1 LTCFAGL
8 MSGLTVGYLSI
19 DDLVMELKMTTG
31 TEEEKRQADLVLP
44 ILSKRHWLLVTLLL
58 CNAGAMEAL
67 PIFLDKL
74 MPEYLAILVSVSLV
88 LVFGEVLPQAV
99 CTGPDQ
105 IKIASLVAPLTKGLM
120 YVTAPISYPIAK
132 ALDYLLGEHHK
143 SRFLNN
149 DLKALIELHTYN
161 SLQKMNLGEKGDDH
175 NHHGGGDIHHS
186 QDENLGLN
194 QEQANLMISAI
205 DMKEK
210 KAIEL
215 MIPMK
220 NVFMIDYDEILD
232 KFRFGLLIEKGFSRI
247 PVYSNHDRNDIV
259 GLLRIKQLTGI
270 DFNQNKS
277 LRQLGIDLKKPIVIS
292 PSLSLLDLLREFK
305 KGKSHMAFITEQVE
319 ELQQK
324 LGLNNRNSIDQKK
337 LNDSSYKKVTIL
349 GIITLEDVIEKMINT
364 EILDE
369 DDYERIKR
377 KFTGKKN
384 LCKLIIKN

>member
-1 LTCFAGL
+1 

-31 TEEEKRQADLVLP
+31 TDEEKRQADLVLP
-44 ILSKRHWLLVTLLL
+44 ILSKRHWLLATLLL

-67 PIFLDKL
+67 PLFLDKL
-74 MPEYLAILVSVSLV
+74 MPEYLAIIVSVSLV

-105 IKIASLVAPLTKGLM
+105 IKIAAMVAPMTKLLM
-120 YVTAPISYPIAK
+120 YICSPVSYPIAR

-149 DLKALIELHTYN
+149 DLKALIELHTIN
-161 SLQKMNLGEKGDDH
+161 SLQKMHSHEKGEDH
-175 NHHGGGDIHHS
+175 NINHQS
-186 QDENLGLN
+186 QDNPNTDENLGLN

-205 DMKEK
+205 DMKAK

-232 KFRFGLLIEKGFSRI
+232 KFRFGLVIEKGFSRI

-277 LRQLGIDLKKPIVIS
+277 LRQLGINLKKPIVIS
-292 PSLSLLDLLREFK
+292 PRLSLLDLLREFK

-319 ELQQK
+319 QLQQK
-324 LGLNNRNSIDQKK
+324 LGLNRSNSIDQTMPDHQGKK
-337 LNDSSYKKVTIL
+337 NVTIL

-377 KFTGKKN
+377 KFTGKK
-384 LCKLIIKN
+384 LGKNEKTCND